1 MIKLIIICLDELR
14 NSDFQIIGQLV
25 NDLQALNCEVYALCT
40 QNFENVNIFQFNKII
55 ILEDQD
61 QCESY
66 DMYKKTLYN
75 IFTNSNYLVSESLVI
90 SSKYDIL
97 KACKNICV
105 NSYYTTIEH
114 LNSKKVIGTIKYYE
128 DSNNGILKKTPFKKN
143 INIVVPIAGDGSR
156 FLTNPRD
163 TTPKPLRDIFNK
175 PIISWVLN
183 NIKIDA
189 NYIFIIRESSTSI
202 RLIDILK
209 SMIPDCEIIKT
220 QKKTQGSVCS
230 ILLAENI
237 INNSTPLLIAND
249 NQWLDWDPEE
259 FVLDFLLNETDSK
272 LKLSTFI
279 SNGSHRYNYIDFD
292 EYGEISRI
300 LLTKP
305 RTQFAITGISLWRN
319 GEDFVRCSH
328 KMISCNKRIKG
339 EFCTDL
345 VINEFLDEINKS
357 KQDSLSNK
365 EDSLSNKEETLE
377 HCNCNPSL
385 SINNINKN
393 IVIKKECD
401 FFISLQDHD
410 DIFEF
415 KHYWNHKNSY

>member
-1 MIKLIIICLDELR
+1 MIKLIIIYLDELKT
-14 NSDFQIIGQLV
+14 SDFQIIGQLV
-25 NDLQALNCEVYALCT
+25 NDLQSLNCEVYALCKED
-40 QNFENVNIFQFNKII
+40 FENINIFQFNKVINVTLI
-55 ILEDQD
+55 G
-61 QCESY
+61 ESLY
-66 DMYKKTLYN
+66 DNYKKTLYD
-75 IFTNSNYLVSESLVI
+75 IFMNSNYLVKETLVI

-105 NSYYTTIEH
+105 NSYFIRIED
-114 LNSKKVIGTIKYYE
+114 LDSNKVIGAIKYYE
-128 DSNNGILKKTPFKKN
+128 DSNNGILKKTPFQKN
-143 INIVVPIAGDGSR
+143 INIVIPIAGDGSR

-163 TTPKPLRDIFNK
+163 TLQKPLRDIFNK

-189 NYIFIIRESSTSI
+189 NYIFIVRESHTSI
-202 RLIDILK
+202 RLTDILK
-209 SMIPDCEIIKT
+209 SMIPDCQIILTK
-220 QKKTQGSVCS
+220 QKTQGSVCS
-230 ILLAENI
+230 ILLAEKI

-292 EYGEISRI
+292 EYGKISRI

-345 VINEFLDEINKS
+345 VINELLDEINIT
-357 KQDSLSNK
+357 K
-365 EDSLSNKEETLE
+365 EDCKEEM
-377 HCNCNPSL
+377 SL
-385 SINNINKN
+385 DPFLSSLNNINKN

-401 FFISLQDHD
+401 FFVSLQDHD

-415 KHYWNHKNSY
+415 KHYWKHKNSY

>member
-1 MIKLIIICLDELR
+1 MIKLIIICLDKLR
-14 NSDFQIIGQLV
+14 NCDFQIIGQLV
-25 NDLQALNCEVYALCT
+25 NDLQGLNCEVYALCKE
-40 QNFENVNIFQFNKII
+40 NFENINIFQFNKII
-55 ILEDQD
+55 TLENKDD
-61 QCESY
+61 TYEN
-66 DMYKKTLYN
+66 YKKTLYD
-75 IFTNSNYLVSESLVI
+75 IFINSHYLVKETLVI

-105 NSYYTTIEH
+105 NSYFNTIEN
-114 LNSKKVIGTIKYYE
+114 LDSNKVIDTIKYYE
-128 DSNNGILKKTPFKKN
+128 NSNNGILKKTPFKKN
-143 INIVVPIAGDGSR
+143 INIVIPIAGDGSR

-163 TTPKPLRDIFNK
+163 TTQKPLRDILNK

-183 NIKIDA
+183 NIKIDGH
-189 NYIFIIRESSTSI
+189 YIFIVRESNISI

-209 SMIPDCEIIKT
+209 SMIPNCEIIKI

-279 SNGSHRYNYIDFD
+279 SNGSNRYNYVDFD
-292 EYGEISRI
+292 EFGNISRI

-305 RTQFAITGISLWRN
+305 KTQFAITGISLWRN

-328 KMISCNKRIKG
+328 KMISCNKRIRG

-345 VINEFLDEINKS
+345 VINELLDEINIP
-357 KQDSLSNK
+357 
-365 EDSLSNKEETLE
+365 KEEDKE
-377 HCNCNPSL
+377 EDKKDQFINQNL
-385 SINNINKN
+385 STTNNTKKN

-410 DIFEF
+410 DVFEF
-415 KHYWNHKNSY
+415 KHYWTHKNSY

>member
-14 NSDFQIIGQLV
+14 TSDFQIIGQLV
-25 NDLQALNCEVYALCT
+25 NDLQSLNCEVYALCKK
-40 QNFENVNIFQFNKII
+40 NFENINIFQFNKII
-55 ILEDQD
+55 ILENQEC
-61 QCESY
+61 QSY
-66 DMYKKTLYN
+66 DIYKKTLYD

-90 SSKYDIL
+90 SSKYNIL
-97 KACKNICV
+97 KACKNICA
-105 NSYYTTIEH
+105 NSYFTTIED
-114 LNSKKVIGTIKYYE
+114 LDSNKVIGTIKYYE

-143 INIVVPIAGDGSR
+143 INIVIPIAGDGSR

-163 TTPKPLRDIFNK
+163 PTPKPLRDLFNK

-183 NIKIDA
+183 NIKIDG
-189 NYIFIIRESSTSI
+189 NYIFIIRQTNTTI
-202 RLIDILK
+202 RLTDILK
-209 SMIPDCEIIKT
+209 SMIPDCQIIIT
-220 QKKTQGSVCS
+220 PKKTHGSVCS

-237 INNSTPLLIAND
+237 INTSTPLLIAND

-279 SNGSHRYNYIDFD
+279 SNGSHRYNYVDFD
-292 EYGEISRI
+292 DYGQISRI
-300 LLTKP
+300 LLSKP
-305 RTQFAITGISLWRN
+305 KTQFAITGVSLWRN

-345 VINEFLDEINKS
+345 VINELLDEINKS
-357 KQDSLSNK
+357 KEESLSNK
-365 EDSLSNKEETLE
+365 EDSLSNKEDPLSNKE
-377 HCNCNPSL
+377 HYNCNPSL
-385 SINNINKN
+385 SINKN

-401 FFISLQDHD
+401 FFISLQDND
-410 DIFEF
+410 DVFEF
-415 KHYWNHKNSY
+415 KHYWKHKNSY